1 MTTSIRSLRF
11 ACVAALAA
19 AAIAPPA
26 MADAPRYTYV
36 EAGYTSID
44 QDDPIDSVDGFTL
57 GGSLAVTDTV
67 HLFARYLD
75 GEADFSIAGFSGSL
89 DVQQW
94 AVGAGLNLPVATD
107 TDFVGRLAYV
117 KAEVDGFGASADG
130 DGYALSAGL
139 RTVRGKWDL
148 EGAVVYTD
156 IEDEDDTALD
166 LRAQYLF
173 TPEFSVGPT
182 VSLGDNVGFGVN
194 FRYAFR

>member
-11 ACVAALAA
+11 ACAAALASA
-19 AAIAPPA
+19 ALASPALAEPPK
-26 MADAPRYTYV
+26 YTYV
-36 EAGYTSID
+36 EAGYASFD
-44 QDDPIDSVDGFTL
+44 QDDPVDSVDGVTL

-67 HLFARYLD
+67 HVFARYLD
-75 GEADFSIAGFSGSL
+75 GDADFSIGGFGGSV
-89 DVQQW
+89 DVKQW
-94 AVGAGLNLPVATD
+94 AIGAGLNLPVATD

-139 RTVRGKWDL
+139 RAVRGQWDL

-156 IEDEDDTALD
+156 VEDEGETTLD

-182 VSLGDNVGFGVN
+182 LSLGDNVGYGVN

>member
-11 ACVAALAA
+11 ACAAALAA
-19 AAIAPPA
+19 VAIAPPA
-26 MADAPRYTYV
+26 MADAPSYTYV

-44 QDDPIDSVDGFTL
+44 QDDPIDSVDGLTL
-57 GGSLAVTDTV
+57 AGSLAVTDTV
-67 HLFARYLD
+67 HVFARYLD
-75 GEADFSIAGFSGSL
+75 GEADFSFAGFDGSV
-89 DVQQW
+89 DVSQW
-94 AVGAGLNLPVATD
+94 AIGAGLNLPIAAG

-130 DGYALSAGL
+130 DGYALSAGV
-139 RTVRGKWDL
+139 RAVRGKWDL

-156 IEDEDDTALD
+156 IEDEDDATVD

-173 TPEFSVGPT
+173 TPEFSIGP
-182 VSLGDNVGFGVN
+182 SLSIGDNVGYGVN